1 MCEPEMLA
9 VADMISEVLLDI
21 TNPATA
27 AKVLDRVK
35 ALTARFP
42 CPTETRVLWV
52 RSSILFRTAPELAVK
67 RGVG

>member
-9 VADMISEVLLDI
+9 IADMISEVLLDI
-21 TNPATA
+21 ATPATA

-42 CPTETRVLWV
+42 LPY
-52 RSSILFRTAPELAVK
+52 
-67 RGVG
+67 

>member
-9 VADMISEVLLDI
+9 IADMISEVLLDI

-27 AKVLDRVK
+27 AKVQDRVK

-42 CPTETRVLWV
+42 LPY
-52 RSSILFRTAPELAVK
+52 
-67 RGVG
+67 